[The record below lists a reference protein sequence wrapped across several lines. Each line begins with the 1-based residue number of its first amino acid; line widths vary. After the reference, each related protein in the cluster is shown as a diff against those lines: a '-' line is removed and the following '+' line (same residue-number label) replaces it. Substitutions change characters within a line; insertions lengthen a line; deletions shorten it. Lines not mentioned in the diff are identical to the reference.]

1 MSAPVTIEV
10 ILPASSVALSVVSP
24 AATISCTLT
33 LPPASAAASVEVASD
48 TSWTVTAISPGGPPA
63 QFVIL
68 PSSGLDGLPG
78 DDAAVTME
86 NIVAALGYTPLPD
99 DDYRLA
105 DERVPSNTGL
115 AGKFGALQKGSPNDA
130 DWICG
135 INQEMPY
142 RGTPFRLPWSNL
154 KSFFAPANH
163 SHADSPEL
171 TTAINMLLLGL

>member
-1 MSAPVTIEV
+1 MSTPETIEV
-10 ILPASSVALSVVSP
+10 TLPASSVALSVVSP
-24 AATISCTLT
+24 AADLSFAVT
-33 LPPASAAASVEVASD
+33 LPSAIAAASVELLRD
-48 TSWTVTAISPGGPPA
+48 TSWTVSANLPDGPPA

-78 DDAAVTME
+78 DDAAVTLE

-99 DDYRLA
+99 DDYRLT
-105 DERVPSNTGL
+105 DERVPSKAGL
-115 AGKFGALQKGSPNDA
+115 AAKFGALQKNNPNDA

-135 INQEMPY
+135 INQEMPLP
-142 RGTPFRLPWSNL
+142 GTPFRLLWSNL

-163 SHADSPEL
+163 THDATPEL